1 MMTLVASLLI
11 NLIFLGAL
19 LGLQVLFRTTNHG
32 LGYALSNLDKN
43 NPKSILEDRLLRVKN
58 NQLEFLVLVA
68 PLILLALQ
76 GQTTLNHAPEIA
88 IAFVVGRALYMFVT
102 LAGIPFLR
110 SASWLVGFLAWA
122 YLLIQIGMNALS

>member
-1 MMTLVASLLI
+1 MTLVASLLV

-32 LGYALSNLDKN
+32 VGYALSNLDKN

-68 PLILLALQ
+68 PLILLVLP
-76 GQTTLNHAPEIA
+76 GQIALNHAPEIA
-88 IAFVVGRALYMFVT
+88 LAFVIGRAVYVLVT

-110 SASWLVGFLAWA
+110 SASWLVGFFAWA
-122 YLLIQIGMNALS
+122 YLLIQVSMNAFS